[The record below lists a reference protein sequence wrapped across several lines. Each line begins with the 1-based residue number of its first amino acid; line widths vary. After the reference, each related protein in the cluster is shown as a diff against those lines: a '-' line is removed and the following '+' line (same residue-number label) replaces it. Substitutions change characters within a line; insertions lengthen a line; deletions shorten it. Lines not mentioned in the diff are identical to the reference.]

1 MAPPAGR
8 PTVKSGS
15 GGGHPLQALQRAAG
29 NATVA
34 RTFGAAAPVQR
45 APGVQVSVAQ
55 PLKWDVPM
63 GEVALEGGLTM
74 KPKVSF
80 DGKFTATAGSGDTKV
95 KVGMPEIGPS
105 GMSGSAPKVGV
116 EHSAGDI
123 TATADAEKAKL
134 ELKHTLSGGS
144 SLTGGL
150 ETSGQGVTPSVEF
163 SAPFGAAGS
172 ELKLEFSP
180 WKVDSKAG
188 NVAIA
193 PVQVMVS
200 SQPVK
205 FTTEHFT
212 FDGTVS
218 FGGEA
223 SIDAAKAAEY
233 LAKKYGPQWA
243 EEVGACVAMEVGLAV
258 ALVGGALLIG
268 LDIADE
274 ERRST
279 LSLRTLGKARQVVQA
294 EEVYLTAV
302 EGRKATPHNEV
313 ERLAMTEGEAA
324 RARTAERLR
333 TDPATLAAVAGHVP
347 DLLPFRFRDAVL
359 DNLERSLHAELD
371 KYAEAHP
378 FRTLWGLRTRDDKR
392 SVTNIVEQVREGGDL
407 PQLRAG

>member
-1 MAPPAGR
+1 M
-8 PTVKSGS
+8 
-15 GGGHPLQALQRAAG
+15 HPLQNLQRAAG
-29 NATVA
+29 NGRIA
-34 RTFGAAAPVQR
+34 RALGGAPSVQR

-63 GEVALEGGLTM
+63 GEVALESGITL
-74 KPKVSF
+74 KPKVTF
-80 DGKFTATAGSGDTKV
+80 EGKFTATAGSGDTKV

-105 GMSGSAPKVGV
+105 GLSGTKPSVGV
-116 EHSAGDI
+116 EHTAGPVTASAD
-123 TATADAEKAKL
+123 TEKAKV
-134 ELKHTLSGGS
+134 ELKRTLADGA

-150 ETSGQGVTPSVEF
+150 ETSGSGVTPSVQY
-163 SAPFGAAGS
+163 SAPFGAPGS

-188 NVAIA
+188 TMAIA

-200 SQPVK
+200 SQPLK
-205 FTTEHFT
+205 FATEHFT
-212 FDGTVS
+212 FEGTVS

-258 ALVGGALLIG
+258 ALIGGALLIG

-279 LSLRTLGKARQVVQA
+279 LSLRTLGKARQVVRA
-294 EEVYLTAV
+294 EEVYLTTL
-302 EGRKATPHNEV
+302 EGRNVPAGNEV
-313 ERLAMTEGEAA
+313 ERLAKAEGEAA
-324 RARTAERLR
+324 RVRTAERLR
-333 TDPATLAAVAGHVP
+333 TDPATLAAVAGHLP

-359 DNLERSLHAELD
+359 DDLRRSVHQELD

-392 SVTNIVEQVREGGDL
+392 MVTDVIEQVREGGDL